1 MPYYFDPLWPR
12 EGFRAVADVIL
23 DTLSIHKLGHNIR
36 KSVVYTYT
44 QHRHYIPMSLTAENI
59 TQSNLNFLSIIQL
72 TTVLVN

>member
-12 EGFRAVADVIL
+12 EGFRAVVDVIL
-23 DTLSIHKLGHNIR
+23 DTLSVHELGHNVR
-36 KSVVYTYT
+36 KSVVYTNS

-72 TTVLVN
+72 TTLLAN